1 MMDDLSSIHIAENPP
16 DYNTVSCNI
25 VKRNNFNW
33 FFKVLLKY
41 TQVKISIFTVSVNC
55 TGLTIYVGQV
65 MSQPD

>member
-1 MMDDLSSIHIAENPP
+1 MMDNLSSIHIAENPP

-55 TGLTIYVGQV
+55 TGLTVYVG
-65 MSQPD
+65 

>member
-1 MMDDLSSIHIAENPP
+1 MMDNLSSIHIAENPP

-41 TQVKISIFTVSVNC
+41 TQIKISIFTVSVNC
-55 TGLTIYVGQV
+55 TGLTIYVG
-65 MSQPD
+65 

>member
-1 MMDDLSSIHIAENPP
+1 MMVNLSSIHIAENPL
-16 DYNTVSCNI
+16 DYNRVSCNI

-55 TGLTIYVGQV
+55 TGLTIYVG
-65 MSQPD
+65 

>member
-1 MMDDLSSIHIAENPP
+1 MMDNLSSIHIAENPL
-16 DYNTVSCNI
+16 DYNTVICNI

-55 TGLTIYVGQV
+55 TGLTVYVG
-65 MSQPD
+65 